1 MKFLSAVFTACF
13 IFVSIAHA
21 ETIAGKIVAVSDGD
35 TVTLLTSENQRIK
48 IRLVEIDAP
57 EKGQP
62 YGQESKKAL
71 SNLVFDKTVSVES
84 SKQDK
89 YGRSLG
95 RIYIGDV
102 DVNLEQVRTGAA
114 WAYTQYLTDDN
125 IRQAEIKARNAKLG
139 LWSLQADQIVPPWEW
154 RHGGKNRSAAE

>member
-13 IFVSIAHA
+13 LFVSIAHT
-21 ETIAGKIVAVSDGD
+21 ESMTGKIVAVSDGD

-71 SNLVFDKTVSVES
+71 SNLVFDKKVSVES

-95 RIYIGDV
+95 RIYVGDI

-114 WAYTQYLTDDN
+114 WAYTQYLTDDD
-125 IRQAEIKARNAKLG
+125 IKQAEIKARNARIG
-139 LWSLQADQIVPPWEW
+139 LWSLQADQIMPPWGW
-154 RHGGKNRSAAE
+154 RNGEKKRKAGK